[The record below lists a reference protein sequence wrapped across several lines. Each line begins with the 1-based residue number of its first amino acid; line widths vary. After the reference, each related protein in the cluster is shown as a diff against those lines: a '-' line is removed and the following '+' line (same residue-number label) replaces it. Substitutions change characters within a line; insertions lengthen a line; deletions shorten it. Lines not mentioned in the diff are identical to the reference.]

1 MATRSDVTIDLLSWV
16 KAEIDH
22 AFKLVREQT
31 ATFLAQSDNPGV
43 LRECPAEL
51 HQVHGALFMVGLDG
65 AAQVCAVMERAYLA
79 LLDGDRATKS
89 TVSTIDRS
97 VYALS
102 QFLDDLAKGE
112 PNVPLKLFSLYRDLS
127 QLHGGGAV
135 TELDLFFPDLTVRT
149 SAHADIAFAPVDP
162 AKYLRSQRAYFQRG
176 MVAWLRDPGS
186 ERGLREMQIAVDG
199 IDRIAEQLT
208 TPRGLWWVAVGFLDA
223 MISSRNTAW
232 LADAKR
238 LCMRFDKFLRDLS
251 NDAEARD
258 PLLFRQMLY
267 LVATSDVSTRRIGE
281 IKLLFRLDSQF
292 PEPAVPGLM
301 EYDMESL
308 QPALEDMRARLEVA
322 KSAWVQYTSGE
333 PKSLIL
339 LRDVA
344 KKLHEKASELG
355 NQHLVR
361 LLEVVVFVATRLPEK
376 YPRQQYMIVEM
387 VAMALMIEH
396 ILDTFTNP
404 LIDLEQQVTIMAG
417 WLLDAA
423 RGKSRRGEP
432 PPGLRSDLTQQISDI
447 QLRAQIA
454 KEIAVNL
461 QRIEQA
467 LELMVREPGKRASLG
482 QMPGLIKQ
490 IHGALVML
498 CFERADTLLSVCGR
512 LIVDCVSAG
521 SNNAAGDMDRVA
533 EGLSSLQL
541 YLEPMNRGRPPADH
555 VIDAFLVSVRTGGVQ
570 SAQDA
575 VGTFETLP
583 IADVAVPAT
592 APAQPSKSATAAAVE
607 ALAAAVASD
616 ATPREPEV
624 RPPLNINE
632 PISVINRRTSR
643 ELLGVFLDEAKQV
656 LGELYET
663 LPACREQPTEL
674 KALVIIRR
682 AFHTLKGSGRM
693 VGVNDLAEI
702 AWELE
707 QLLNQALERDV
718 PVTAGL
724 LDLIERAHKAF
735 SAWISELAAHARAD
749 VHGEALIARAR
760 ELKATMQ
767 AAAQAPDFTTDAQE
781 LSGTSMVTDGAPPT
795 GSPLRTESAHGLE
808 PAKTPVPGQEY
819 LNVAAAVPPAVAEPP
834 PAEMVI
840 GELTI
845 AQGLY
850 DVYLKEANEHLATLD
865 IEFSAWRARG
875 PSPLAREF
883 MRAAHTLASIS
894 RSTGFA
900 DVAALAEAVENWLPY
915 APRVTEPAQS
925 ELIKA
930 SLARLS
936 EMIAAVAHKQAPQ
949 PAPAEVQALSAL
961 SAELAAAPAQMDD
974 YARSGMQSE
983 AHVIG
988 NAIASARRR
997 EQRIIQ
1003 DDIDQQLLPVFIE
1016 EAATLL
1022 PVIGADLRAWKAAPA
1037 AYEFCHAL
1045 QRSLHTLKGSAR
1057 MVGAMRL
1064 GELTHLLETRVQLA
1078 LKAEAVVPSVFDEFE
1093 VEMDRLSAGVD
1104 RLQGPI
1110 EELAEAPSAAKAAIE
1125 PAPEAQP
1132 GSPVA
1137 MLRVQAATLDRMVN
1151 ESGEITIARSRMEGE
1166 LRIIKQSMRE
1176 LGDSLLR
1183 LRSQLREVELQADS
1197 QLQSRAPASGEENPE
1212 FDPLEFD
1219 RYTRLQ
1225 ELTRMMAE
1233 SLHDV
1238 TAVQQSLLKNIG
1250 EADAAVVQQART
1262 SRDLQQELMRLRTL
1276 PFSTL
1281 SERLYRILRQCARE
1295 LDKKANLDIEG
1306 GQIELDRSVLEKI
1319 AAPLEHLLRNA
1330 IAHGLETPAER
1341 TAAGKPEIGQ
1351 MKITLRQEG
1360 NEIALLFSDDGAGI
1374 NLVKLRAKAIA
1385 AGVLS
1390 GTETI
1395 ADAETLRFIFASGVS
1410 TTDAITEIAG
1420 RGVGLDVVRNE
1431 IASIGGRVEV
1441 VTVPGKETTFTLFL
1455 PLTLAVTQ
1463 ALLVRSGFSTYAIA
1477 SSMVERVLKVRADV
1491 LASHYAQGT
1500 VTVGDTSYPL
1510 HYLGRLLGEA
1520 AAPSKAA
1527 AQSSVLLLRSGVQR
1541 IALHVDEYLKNQ
1553 EIVVKHIGPQLAR
1566 LVGIAGATVLGDGSI
1581 IMIINPVLLSKR
1593 NGLALIA
1600 PAAPAP
1606 EPAIATTVMVVDD
1619 SLTVRSITSALLERE
1634 GYRVTTA
1641 KDGVDALEKLQDML
1655 PQVMLLDIEMPRMDG
1670 FELAHKLRADP
1681 RTRGISIIMITSRTA
1696 AKHRRQAIQLG
1707 VDGFLGKP
1715 YQEAELLMQIKSL
1728 LERRVPAVELAQA
1741 EAL

>member
-22 AFKLVREQT
+22 AFKLVRERT
-31 ATFLAQSDNPGV
+31 ATFLAQSDNPSV

-51 HQVHGALFMVGLDG
+51 HQVHGALVMVGLEG
-65 AAQVCAVMERAYLA
+65 AAQVCAVMEGAYLA
-79 LLDGDRATKS
+79 MLDGGRPTKS
-89 TVSTIDRS
+89 TVSTIDRG

-112 PNVPLKLFSLYRDLS
+112 PNAPLKLFSLYRDLS
-127 QLHGGGAV
+127 QLQAGAPV
-135 TELDLFFPDLTVRT
+135 TELDLFFPDLSIRT
-149 SAHADIAFAPVDP
+149 PAHADIALAPVDP
-162 AKYLRSQRAYFQRG
+162 ARYLRSQRAHFQRG
-176 MVAWLRDPGS
+176 MVAWLRNADG

-199 IDRIAEQLT
+199 IDRIAEQLKS
-208 TPRGLWWVAVGFLDA
+208 PRGLWWVAIGFFDA
-223 MISSRNTAW
+223 MILSNNAIW

-238 LCMRFDKFLRDLS
+238 MCLRFDRFLRDLS

-258 PLLFRQMLY
+258 AVLYRQMLY
-267 LVATSDVSTRRIGE
+267 LVATCDVSTRRIGE

-292 PEPAVPGLM
+292 PEPVVPGLM
-301 EYDMESL
+301 EYDLESL
-308 QPALEDMRARLEVA
+308 QPALDDMRARLDVA
-322 KSAWVQYTSGE
+322 KSAWVQYTAGE
-333 PKSLIL
+333 AKGLLL

-344 KKLHEKASELG
+344 KNLHEKASELG
-355 NQHLVR
+355 NHHLVR

-387 VAMALMIEH
+387 VAMALMLEH
-396 ILDTFTNP
+396 ILDTFTTP
-404 LIDLEQQVTIMAG
+404 LIDLDQQVTIMAG

-432 PPGLRSDLTQQISDI
+432 PRGLRSDLTQQISDI

-498 CFERADTLLSVCGR
+498 CFERADTLLSVCSR

-521 SNNAAGDMDRVA
+521 SNNATGDMDRVA

-541 YLEPMNRGRPPADH
+541 YLEPMLRGRPPAEQF
-555 VIDAFLVSVRTGGVQ
+555 IDAFLDGGRIGDVQ
-570 SAQDA
+570 LARETPGA
-575 VGTFETLP
+575 LETL
-583 IADVAVPAT
+583 AVAAVT
-592 APAQPSKSATAAAVE
+592 APQPPAQKSLTPAAVE
-607 ALAAAVASD
+607 ALAVAVAFDS
-616 ATPREPEV
+616 APREPEI
-624 RPPLNINE
+624 RPPLTIDE
-632 PISVINRRTSR
+632 PISVVNRRTSK
-643 ELLGVFLDEAKQV
+643 ELLGVFLDEAKLV
-656 LGELYET
+656 LGEIDAT
-663 LPACREQPTEL
+663 LPACREQPNDL
-674 KALVIIRR
+674 KSLVVVRR

-693 VGVNDLAEI
+693 VGVNELAEI

-724 LDLIERAHKAF
+724 LDLIERAHKSF
-735 SAWISELAAHARAD
+735 SSWIAELAAHARAD

-767 AAAQAPDFTTDAQE
+767 QAAPVPDFTTGAQE
-781 LSGTSMVTDGAPPT
+781 LSGTSTATSRVLTAGPPPSARSAPV
-795 GSPLRTESAHGLE
+795 LV
-808 PAKTPVPGQEY
+808 PVEILLSGNANP
-819 LNVAAAVPPAVAEPP
+819 NVSAAVPFAVTEPP
-834 PAEMVI
+834 PAEIAI
-840 GELTI
+840 GDLTI

-850 DVYLKEANEHLATLD
+850 DIYLQEANEHLATLD
-865 IEFSAWRARG
+865 TQFHAWRERG

-900 DVAALAEAVENWLPY
+900 DIAVLAEAVENWLPY

-936 EMIAAVAHKQAPQ
+936 EMIAAVARRQAPQ
-949 PAPAEVQALSAL
+949 PAPAEVEALSTL

-988 NAIASARRR
+988 SAIASARRR
-997 EQRIIQ
+997 EQRIVQ
-1003 DDIDQQLLPVFIE
+1003 DDIDKQLLPVFLE

-1022 PVIGADLRAWKAAPA
+1022 PVISADLRAWKAAPA
-1037 AYEFCHAL
+1037 AFEFCHAL

-1064 GELTHLLETRVQLA
+1064 GELTHLLETRVQVA
-1078 LKAEAVVPSVFDEFE
+1078 LKAEAIVPLVFEEFE
-1093 VEMDRLSAGVD
+1093 VELDRLSTGVD
-1104 RLQGPI
+1104 RLLIPV
-1110 EELAEAPSAAKAAIE
+1110 EEPAGAPAAAKAAIE

-1132 GSPVA
+1132 GGPVA

-1176 LGDSLLR
+1176 LGDSVLR

-1197 QLQSRAPASGEENPE
+1197 QLQSRASDSGEQNPA

-1250 EADAAVVQQART
+1250 EADAAVVQQARI

-1330 IAHGLETPAER
+1330 IAHGLETPAAR
-1341 TAAGKPEIGQ
+1341 AAAGKPEIGQ

-1374 NLVKLRAKAIA
+1374 DLVKLRAKAIE

-1390 GTETI
+1390 GNETI
-1395 ADAETLRFIFASGVS
+1395 ADSDALRFIFASGVS

-1441 VTVPGKETTFTLFL
+1441 VTMPGKETTFTLFL

-1463 ALLVRSGFSTYAIA
+1463 ALLVRGGTSTYAIA
-1477 SSMVERVLKVRADV
+1477 SSMVERVLKIRADV
-1491 LASHYAQGT
+1491 LASHYERGA

-1520 AAPSKAA
+1520 AAPSPAA
-1527 AQSSVLLLRSGVQR
+1527 AQSSVLLLRSGLQR

-1553 EIVVKHIGPQLAR
+1553 EIVVKHIGPQIAR

-1593 NGLALIA
+1593 GGQKLIA
-1600 PAAPAP
+1600 PAPRAP
-1606 EPAIATTVMVVDD
+1606 EPAVAPAVMVVDD
-1619 SLTVRSITSALLERE
+1619 SLTVRSITSSLLERE

-1641 KDGVDALEKLQDML
+1641 KDGVDALEKLKDML

-1670 FELAHKLRADP
+1670 FELANKLRADP
-1681 RTRGISIIMITSRTA
+1681 RTRGIAIIMITSRTA
-1696 AKHRRQAIQLG
+1696 AKHRRQAIQIG

-1715 YQEAELLMQIKSL
+1715 YQEAELLLQIKAL
-1728 LERRVPAVELAQA
+1728 LARPIPAVTLAQA
-1741 EAL
+1741 EAS